1 MSEEYRRISDRRN
14 QNTINFRYVIDSV
27 LITLIAALMLA
38 LAQGYILLQREDV
51 RISDIQN
58 NISIMQ
64 KQDAQILNHLMTK
77 R

>member
-14 QNTINFRYVIDSV
+14 QNSINFRYIIDSV

>member
-14 QNTINFRYVIDSV
+14 QNSINFRYIIGSV